1 VVAVAGGR
9 TLTNQIGC
17 PPSLNFLLGMGGT
30 SVIDYKNNLETMAS
44 VYLFFGWCKMSFL
57 FSKTMNNY
65 MHWLMHKSLEY

>member
-44 VYLFFGWCKMSFL
+44 VYLFFLDGVR
-57 FSKTMNNY
+57 
-65 MHWLMHKSLEY
+65 